1 MESTEFYAKLLFYS
15 RMLGG
20 EKEIPCGEVKKLID
34 LRKQFGVP
42 GKHPLEKLC
51 PGCYEDDSTCSLSP
65 TEANEKYG
73 MESSAAYH
81 GFQPLPSQVCATD
94 KKTCNC
100 SNDKNIESIVAEVTR
115 RVLEKYN
122 K

>member
-1 MESTEFYAKLLFYS
+1 MESTEFYAKLLMYS
-15 RMLGG
+15 RLLGG

-34 LRKQFGVP
+34 LRKQFGVS

-51 PGCYEDDSTCSLSP
+51 PGCYENDTCSMSP
-65 TEANEKYG
+65 TEANEKHG
-73 MESSAAYH
+73 VESGAAYH
-81 GFQPLPSQVCATD
+81 GFQPLPSQVC
-94 KKTCNC
+94 
-100 SNDKNIESIVAEVTR
+100 SNDKSCSCGENSDIEKIVAEVTR